1 MLSSQCWNNSSFAFL
16 LEFLEIRLS
25 DGLFSIIIH
34 FLLRSCAMMLNV
46 FGGSILIHRQD
57 CLLGWGNGGKAFRS
71 LLQQWLLFVGLSTW
85 FAFWLDTTIFLKYAS
100 CHLQLYRASKFTG
113 SIPPFF
119 FMVQYYIYCSIC
131 WLWCL
136 WVLSWRESWDL
147 SVSCS

>member
-100 CHLQLYRASKFTG
+100 CHLQLYRASKVSSLKSKENNKNVKCLSG
-113 SIPPFF
+113 VFF
-119 FMVQYYIYCSIC
+119 FS
-131 WLWCL
+131 
-136 WVLSWRESWDL
+136 R
-147 SVSCS
+147 